1 MGDTRQSKST
11 GAARCTGAEAWG
23 RLLVGLGDHVRKQ
36 PAADAA
42 LGAFRW
48 DPTRD
53 MQRVEIL
60 MRFDSTRR
68 ARVVKQTNGTFL
80 VVRHEI
86 PALLEDP

>member
-1 MGDTRQSKST
+1 MNKPPTLRGDMGDTRQSKST

-53 MQRVEIL
+53 MQRV
-60 MRFDSTRR
+60 
-68 ARVVKQTNGTFL
+68 
-80 VVRHEI
+80 
-86 PALLEDP
+86 ALTSNTSDRQADGRTSQ